1 MIAEPARGGLWA
13 IVPAAGRGT
22 RFGGDVPKQYLE
34 VGGRSVLAHTLACL
48 AGHPGVAGIVLVL
61 AASDAVDLDGLRA
74 GLGDTPLLRADG
86 GDSRADSVLAG
97 LHALPDTVRADDF
110 VLVHDAA
117 RPNLAAADLDALLER
132 GRTDPVGAILAAP
145 VRDTLKRA
153 GDDGGIDGTEPRERL
168 WRALTPQLFRR
179 LQLGRAL
186 EAAHAAGVT
195 VTDEAM
201 AMERQG
207 ARPLLVEGRDDNFK
221 ITTPADLAR
230 FAFELSQRS

>member
-1 MIAEPARGGLWA
+1 MWA

>member
-1 MIAEPARGGLWA
+1 MAEPARGGLWA

-22 RFGGDVPKQYLE
+22 RFGGEVPKQYLE

-61 AASDAVDLDGLRA
+61 AASDAVDLDELRA

-86 GDSRADSVLAG
+86 GDNRADSVLAG
-97 LHALPDTVRADDF
+97 LHALPETVRADDF

-186 EAAHAAGVT
+186 EAAHAAGIT